1 MKRLGIPIAA
11 VAAVVLWAGVAQA
24 TPTAAPTPRAVAFGE
39 SNVDAPVV
47 LQQLV
52 IQNTGDTPLTFGSI
66 QLVGAD
72 AASFQV
78 GSNSCLASLDA
89 GMSCALEVGF
99 RPMASGL
106 QQATLSIGSDDPAS
120 PLDVPLAGTGTN
132 PLASVSPADVDFGEL
147 EVGTTSPQRTVT
159 VTNAGTGSLILGGVW
174 LQDDDG
180 NFQIV
185 GGDCP
190 GRTLQGNESCA
201 VELVFAPYRLG
212 ILTGTLIVDSNA
224 GGSNV
229 PLTGASSA
237 AGTAVLSLSP
247 NPIDFGSVTPGSSRQ
262 LQVHVANVG
271 DGTLV
276 FGNVEPILTGDFDQ
290 FDFLAATCESLLV
303 AGGSCTATFV
313 FHPTS
318 NGPKAAG
325 FGVPSNAA
333 NSPTT
338 LELRG
343 YGGTPSAPSQNA
355 PASPGTAAPPT
366 PPTSSSPAAPAESR
380 LSVRWHR
387 ASMVVVLKAR
397 RKGVTATYEVS
408 GSADIRISLRNRAGK
423 TVWSTTTSAGRAG
436 SYRLGISRQLLR
448 TLHGRYRLVIDAT
461 RDDQNATSAMSLR
474 ISSKPVSR

>member
-1 MKRLGIPIAA
+1 MKRIGIPIAA

-24 TPTAAPTPRAVAFGE
+24 TPTAVPTPSALAFG
-39 SNVDAPVV
+39 DANLGSPVV
-47 LQQLV
+47 LQQLS
-52 IQNTGDTPLTFGSI
+52 IQNTGDTPLSFGSV
-66 QLVGAD
+66 QLMGAD
-72 AASFQV
+72 AASFQL
-78 GSNSCLASLDA
+78 GSNGCPASLDA
-89 GMSCALEVGF
+89 GMSCALDVGF
-99 RPMASGL
+99 RPTASGL
-106 QQATLSIGSDDPAS
+106 QQATLSIESDDPAS
-120 PLDVPLAGTGTN
+120 PLNVPLAGTGTN
-132 PLASVSPADVDFGEL
+132 PLASVSPADADFGEL
-147 EVGTTSPQRTVT
+147 EVGTTSPQQTVT

-174 LQDDDG
+174 LQDDG

-190 GRTLQGNESCA
+190 GRTLQGNDSCA

-212 ILTGTLIVDSNA
+212 ILTGTLIIDSNA

-247 NPIDFGSVTPGSSRQ
+247 NPIDFGSVNPGSTRQ
-262 LQVHVANVG
+262 LQVHVANIG

-276 FGNVEPILTGDFDQ
+276 FGNVEPILTGDIDQ
-290 FDFLAATCESLLV
+290 FDFLAATCGNLLM
-303 AGGSCTATFV
+303 AGESCTATFV

-318 NGPKAAG
+318 NGAKSAG

-343 YGGTPSAPSQNA
+343 YGGARSVPSQNA
-355 PASPGTAAPPT
+355 PANPGTPVPPT
-366 PPTSSSPAAPAESR
+366 PTTSSSPAAPAESR
-380 LSVRWHR
+380 LSVRWHQ

-408 GSADIRISLRNRAGK
+408 GPADIRISLRNRSGK
-423 TVWSTTTSAGRAG
+423 TIWSITTSPGRAG
-436 SYRLGISRQLLR
+436 SYRIGISRQLLR
-448 TLHGRYRLVIDAT
+448 SLPGRYRLVIDAT
-461 RDDQNATSAMSLR
+461 RDDQHATSAMSLR
-474 ISSKPVSR
+474 ITSKPVSR